1 MKTLKITLSTLA
13 LLAAG
18 ATASAA
24 AMPDDI
30 QKANILHCFNW
41 KFNDIRVELPRIAA
55 AGFGAIQVSPVQG
68 NAATNAEWF
77 YAYLPN
83 DFKYLPNGNGTRSQ
97 LKNLC
102 AEAET
107 YGIKIIVDV
116 VANHINPKVGFRDAW
131 WDEGGRLRNEGA
143 VNYNSR
149 NSITHGNLG
158 NYQDVNSELPEVQER
173 AKAFIEDLASL
184 GVKGIRWDAAKHI
197 GLPSENCA
205 FWSRMAEV
213 EGLYFYGEV
222 LDNPGTDSDKEWKVM
237 HEYTDYMSVT
247 DNTLATKLRL
257 QFQSG
262 RMPSISS
269 YLAESISEGGAGLPE
284 NKLIYWGESHD
295 EFANQGGPTKYMSQQ
310 VIDRVY
316 MMSAC
321 RKDAAAVYLS
331 RPLKQGY
338 NDIKMGVKGS
348 TDVLDNQAVIAVN
361 KYRINTIGVEEV
373 EIETTYSSDEL
384 QATYANI
391 RKNTA
396 AFILLPRQVAKDI
409 AQPCPDGLLPDGKYK
424 DVIGGGEFTV
434 ANGMI
439 RGHVGTSGAAI
450 FYVNDPAGIGSVETE
465 TAVEPEYYTVS
476 GLRVRVPEKGVYIKV
491 EGNKRTKVVF

>member
-1 MKTLKITLSTLA
+1 MKTLKITLSTLT

-41 KFNDIRVELPRIAA
+41 RFNDIRVELPRIAA

-247 DNTLATKLRL
+247 DNGLAPKLRL

-262 RMPSISS
+262 RMPSMTS
-269 YLAESISEGGAGLPE
+269 YLAKPLSEGGAGVPSD
-284 NKLIYWGESHD
+284 KLIYWGESHD
-295 EFANQGGPTKYMSQQ
+295 EFANQGGATKFMSQQ

-331 RPLKQGY
+331 RPLKTGY

-348 TDVLDNQAVIAVN
+348 VDMLDNQAVIAVN
-361 KYRINTIGVEEV
+361 NYRVNTAGV
-373 EIETTYSSDEL
+373 DECE
-384 QATYANI
+384 AVVYGASGYYVNA

-396 AFILLPRQVAKDI
+396 AFILLPTQVAKDVTVDNPEG
-409 AQPCPDGLLPDGKYK
+409 AMPDGKYK

-434 ANGMI
+434 ADGKI
-439 RGHVGTSGAAI
+439 SGHVGASGAAVL
-450 FYVNDPAGIGSVETE
+450 YVNDPAGIGSVESEMT
-465 TAVEPEYYTVS
+465 VEPEYYTVS
-476 GLRVRVPEKGVYIKV
+476 GVRVMTPDKGIYIKV
-491 EGNKRTKVVF
+491 EGNRRSKVVF